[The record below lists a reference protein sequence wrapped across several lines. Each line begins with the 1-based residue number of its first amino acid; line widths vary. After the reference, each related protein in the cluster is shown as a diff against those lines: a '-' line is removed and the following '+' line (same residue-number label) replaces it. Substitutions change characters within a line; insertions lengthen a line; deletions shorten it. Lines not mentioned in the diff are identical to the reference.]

1 MATFAV
7 MSGNTVSTVIVAD
20 NKEQCEAELG
30 VVLIEYTPENPAGI
44 GWIYDET
51 TGKFVAPAA
60 VEPVVTANDKLIESG
75 LTQQEIDVLIQDAV
89 LAQPT
94 TEEETDANAE

>member
-1 MATFAV
+1 VATFAV

-51 TGKFVAPAA
+51 TGKFTAP
-60 VEPVVTANDKLIESG
+60 EPIV
-75 LTQQEIDVLIQDAV
+75 
-89 LAQPT
+89 
-94 TEEETDANAE
+94 EEETNANA

>member
-7 MSGNTVSTVIVAD
+7 MGGDTVSTVIVAD

-44 GWIYDET
+44 GWIYDEANNR
-51 TGKFVAPAA
+51 FVAP
-60 VEPVVTANDKLIESG
+60 VVN
-75 LTQQEIDVLIQDAV
+75 EI
-89 LAQPT
+89 
-94 TEEETDANAE
+94 TDTIVSNAE

>member
-20 NKEQCEAELG
+20 NKEQCEADLG

-44 GWIYDET
+44 GWVYDEATGTFT
-51 TGKFVAPAA
+51 TPAA
-60 VEPVVTANDKLIESG
+60 VDPVVTANDKLIEAG
-75 LTQQEIDVLIQDAV
+75 LSQNEIAALIQEAAV
-89 LAQPT
+89 EST
-94 TEEETDANAE
+94 TEEETNANA

>member
-7 MSGNTVSTVIVAD
+7 MGGNTVSTVIVAD

-44 GWIYDET
+44 GWTYDEA
-51 TGKFVAPAA
+51 TGTFTAPVV
-60 VEPVVTANDKLIESG
+60 VEPVVE
-75 LTQQEIDVLIQDAV
+75 V
-89 LAQPT
+89 AQ
-94 TEEETDANAE
+94 TEVE

>member
-30 VVLIEYTPENPAGI
+30 VVLIEYTPENPAGL
-44 GWIYDET
+44 GWIYDEA
-51 TGKFVAPAA
+51 TGKFVAPIA
-60 VEPVVTANDKLIESG
+60 VEPVATANDKLIAAG
-75 LTQQEIDVLIQDAV
+75 LSQDEIDALIKEATQ
-89 LAQPT
+89 
-94 TEEETDANAE
+94 

>member
-7 MSGNTVSTVIVAD
+7 MGGNTVSTVIVAD

-44 GWIYDET
+44 GWVYDEA
-51 TGKFVAPAA
+51 TGKFAAPVV
-60 VEPVVTANDKLIESG
+60 VEPVVEVAQTDIE
-75 LTQQEIDVLIQDAV
+75 
-89 LAQPT
+89 
-94 TEEETDANAE
+94 

>member
-1 MATFAV
+1 MATYAI
-7 MSGNTVSTVIVAD
+7 MSDNTVSTVIVAD

-51 TGKFVAPAA
+51 TGIFSAPTVIEE
-60 VEPVVTANDKLIESG
+60 VETANDKLLAAG
-75 LTQQEIDVLIQDAV
+75 LSQDEIDALIQEAT
-89 LAQPT
+89 Q
-94 TEEETDANAE
+94 